1 MSNLALE
8 AVPQFRA
15 DYLVTREKLGDRRPV
30 ERIRAHYMLERQLA
44 QRLLSSSKS
53 DRGHVYTDVYA
64 ELFRMLPDHPQ
75 HIGSHLDP
83 SDDIPDRIR
92 LDLKYLQ
99 TFLSPD
105 TVFLEIGCGD
115 AEMSYAVANLVRSAY
130 GLDVTDAL
138 IEYGR
143 SPGNFRFVK
152 TACTNIDLP
161 DHSVDVAF
169 SNQLMEHLHP
179 DDAESQVREV
189 VRVLRPGGSYLCRTP
204 NRVTGPHDVS
214 RYFDQTATGFHLCE
228 YDYGSVRQLFMRAGF
243 RKVKFLMTSRGRK
256 APFPYWVAQSVEL
269 ALRQF
274 PQLKRSRVLAH
285 LMELNVVG
293 VM

>member
-1 MSNLALE
+1 MSHSEFQAIPKL
-8 AVPQFRA
+8 RT
-15 DYLVTREKLGDRRPV
+15 DYLTTRIKRNDHRPV

-44 QRLLSSSKS
+44 QRLLNSSRAE
-53 DRGHVYTDVYA
+53 RGHVYTEVYA
-64 ELFRMLPDHPQ
+64 ELFRSLPDHPQ
-75 HIGSHLDP
+75 HITVHSVQTEN
-83 SDDIPDRIR
+83 IPERIE
-92 LDLKYLQ
+92 LDLKYLR

-115 AEMSYAVANLVRSAY
+115 AEVSYAVANLVKSAC

-138 IEYGR
+138 IKY
-143 SPGNFRFVK
+143 SCAPKNFKFIK
-152 TACTNIDLP
+152 TASTNIDLP

-189 VRVLRPGGSYLCRTP
+189 VRVLRSGGSYFCRTP

-214 RYFDQTATGFHLCE
+214 RYFDQTATGLHLLE
-228 YDYGSVRQLFMRAGF
+228 YDYGSVRKLFLRAGF
-243 RKVKFLMTSRGRK
+243 RKVRFLVTSRGRT
-256 APFPYWVAQSVEL
+256 APLPYWVARSVEIVL
-269 ALRQF
+269 GQL
-274 PQLKRSRVLAH
+274 PQLKRSRVLEH

-293 VM
+293 VK